1 MYDYHRRWE
10 AHGLCLAEA
19 HEALELGEEPQS
31 QGAFFDRFRYRLEA
45 VNHTPPSP
53 YFLPTAIV
61 AEQYDPTRP
70 FFGQLILVDSMERC
84 QSTIVEVYRQAIRD
98 KCMVTWQTFASRP
111 RECYF
116 PSRYDILYER
126 HHGWWINPIH
136 LAMLGGGGRDI
147 LLPSLDWRIAGRSPV
162 HVPGHQV
169 VLADRVEDVP
179 AAKKG
184 PHCRPDE
191 RRRDSVARSREG
203 MARPSRTRPDR
214 L

>member
-1 MYDYHRRWE
+1 MHLLHSQASQCRSYNGVDNIFRHAAASQWMYDYHRRWE
-10 AHGLCLAEA
+10 AHDLCLAEA

-31 QGAFFDRFRYRLEA
+31 QDAFFDRFRYRLEA

-136 LAMLGGGGRDI
+136 LAMLGGGG
-147 LLPSLDWRIAGRSPV
+147 GGHSPT
-162 HVPGHQV
+162 
-169 VLADRVEDVP
+169 
-179 AAKKG
+179 
-184 PHCRPDE
+184 
-191 RRRDSVARSREG
+191 VA
-203 MARPSRTRPDR
+203 
-214 L
+214 